1 MRNFLRSPLTWMVVA
16 EFIVVGVLVVV
27 AWTAVTA
34 ATRPA
39 LASPINQLPDS
50 SSDSSAL
57 PDLPVLT
64 PRCPRPFAGAQ
75 PRQPVLAD
83 TAGRA
88 EPRPGSSRPARM
100 ADRPQR
106 HGRDGA
112 LPRNGRAARGP
123 ASREE
128 RRLRDVELASPFRPT
143 S

>member
-64 PRCPRPFAGAQ
+64 PG
-75 PRQPVLAD
+75 
-83 TAGRA
+83 
-88 EPRPGSSRPARM
+88 
-100 ADRPQR
+100 
-106 HGRDGA
+106 
-112 LPRNGRAARGP
+112 ARGP
-123 ASREE
+123 LPGLNLDSRFW
-128 RRLRDVELASPFRPT
+128 RTRLAELNRDQALLAQLEWRIVHTAMDAMKRYLETVVLPAVQRAEKSGG
-143 S
+143 

>member
-16 EFIVVGVLVVV
+16 EVIVVGVLVVV

-64 PRCPRPFAGAQ
+64 PG
-75 PRQPVLAD
+75 
-83 TAGRA
+83 
-88 EPRPGSSRPARM
+88 
-100 ADRPQR
+100 
-106 HGRDGA
+106 
-112 LPRNGRAARGP
+112 ARGP
-123 ASREE
+123 LPGLNLDSRFW
-128 RRLRDVELASPFRPT
+128 RTRLAGMNRDEALLARLGWRAVHT
-143 S
+143 GLE